1 MGERTLHCMK
11 ASRGFLV
18 TRPIVISNQ
27 KKICSAVLHENRLHN
42 SLGSRKGYFRI
53 AQTRIRE
60 TLISFSEFSR
70 CVEAGLA
77 DLKIQPRVSQWNWGV
92 SMTKG
97 EETRLRNLQAKKLAN
112 KKLTPLDLH
121 FLKKLAAKK
130 KQEDSGL
137 VLSNS
142 EGRQ

>member
-1 MGERTLHCMK
+1 
-11 ASRGFLV
+11 
-18 TRPIVISNQ
+18 
-27 KKICSAVLHENRLHN
+27 
-42 SLGSRKGYFRI
+42 
-53 AQTRIRE
+53 
-60 TLISFSEFSR
+60 
-70 CVEAGLA
+70 
-77 DLKIQPRVSQWNWGV
+77 
-92 SMTKG
+92 MTKG